1 MGTWGT
7 QIFDNDAA
15 CDLAGGIAHTET
27 GSGEAEELILGA
39 LKPFDVRTEGWLV
52 EEALAAADIVARLQ
66 GKFGQQDAYTSSVDR
81 WARKRRVTVTPEMAG
96 AAEAAVANILQHAEV
111 IAARWFSRASFEE
124 WHRNVVALRDRI
136 EIEA

>member
-15 CDLAGGIAHTET
+15 CDLAGGVAHTIE

-66 GKFGQQDAYTSSVDR
+66 GKFGQLDGYTASIDR
-81 WARKRRVTVTPEMAG
+81 WARMRRVAVTPAMAA
-96 AAEAAVANILQHAEV
+96 AAEAAITDILQHAET
-111 IAARWFSRASFEE
+111 IGARWISRASFEE
-124 WHRNVVALRDRI
+124 WRRNVVALRDRI